1 MKKFNSLFYTGLT
14 IILSPVV
21 IFTIVAFAS
30 MNKKEI
36 IQPVVKEVVVVEVK
50 PKVHVDTIPDP
61 EPVKPVKKKK
71 IEVVD
76 SIQPVIHLDSLIQ
89 KDTLH

>member
-36 IQPVVKEVVVVEVK
+36 IQPVVKEVIVVEVK

-61 EPVKPVKKKK
+61 EPAKPVKKKK

-76 SIQPVIHLDSLIQ
+76 SIQPVIHLDTLIQ

>member
-50 PKVHVDTIPDP
+50 PKVHVDTLPDT
-61 EPVKPVKKKK
+61 EPVKPAKKKK

-76 SIQPVIHLDSLIQ
+76 SIQPVVHLDTLIQ

>member
-36 IQPVVKEVVVVEVK
+36 IKEAYAIK
-50 PKVHVDTIPDP
+50 TISTGLRL
-61 EPVKPVKKKK
+61 KKN
-71 IEVVD
+71 
-76 SIQPVIHLDSLIQ
+76 VITKEEFVQITDELDSRLENFIRDLK
-89 KDTLH
+89 KDDN